1 MSGEEQ
7 PPAQALGPYRLVE
20 RLAAGGMGEVWRAW
34 DGRLK
39 RPVAVKH
46 VLPEILEQPGARE
59 RFRREAEA
67 GARLTHPAVVQIYDL
82 VESPDGDW
90 LVMELV
96 VGQTLRELLS
106 AGPLP
111 VRSALLW
118 GREIAGG
125 LAAAHAQG
133 ILHRD
138 LKAGNVMIAAGTAGT
153 AGGHAKIL
161 DFGIARALSPE
172 GTGSASGQEMT
183 LTEPGRVAGTSYGMS
198 PEQAL
203 GLPLD
208 PRSDLFSL
216 GSLLYEMLT
225 GEAPFR
231 ASSATASLTRVCS
244 YRPLPAQ
251 RLRAE
256 IPAEVSVLIER
267 LLEKEPNARPRD
279 AEEVAARLEEAT
291 ARLPAPRPPV
301 ETAALAD
308 SAAPAP
314 GSPSDEVTRVEAL
327 PRSAGFESS
336 STTLPRI
343 RRMLPR
349 SAVVLAGGLL
359 LALALG
365 WQGWRLAA
373 PHRAASTYELYEQGS
388 AALRRYDKP
397 GNLDE
402 AIADFRQI
410 LGRVPDHA
418 AAHAAL
424 ARACQLKFMNQS
436 KDRMW
441 LDQALPLAERAV
453 ALDGYLASARVTLGL
468 VYTSLGRLD
477 DAAREIETAIQL
489 EPGNADAQYALGT
502 LHEARTELGLAE
514 AAFQRAVALR
524 PDRQFYDALG
534 ALYLRTGRL
543 AQAIAAFQSSIRL
556 APDGFVGYRNL
567 GGAYYAQGD
576 LSQAAAQ
583 FQKAL
588 EIQPEPSLYTNL
600 GVLYFAQGLY
610 PQAAQAFEQALE
622 LQGGANDYRVWGNL
636 GDACRFLPEGG
647 ARAREAYSRAL
658 QLLADPLR
666 AAPRDATLLSR
677 RALYLAKRGDCGP
690 ALAAVKEIERLAQK
704 DAGAQFRLVVAHEVC
719 GRRVAALAVL
729 EKALHNGYPL
739 ADVQRDPELLALRAD
754 VRYHRLL
761 IRLAPASNAP

>member
-1 MSGEEQ
+1 
-7 PPAQALGPYRLVE
+7 
-20 RLAAGGMGEVWRAW
+20 
-34 DGRLK
+34 
-39 RPVAVKH
+39 
-46 VLPEILEQPGARE
+46 
-59 RFRREAEA
+59 EAEA

-82 VESPDGDW
+82 VESPEGDW

-96 VGQTLRELLS
+96 VGKTLRQLLS
-106 AGPLP
+106 AGPLLLP
-111 VRSALLW
+111 SALQW
-118 GREIAGG
+118 GSEIAGG
-125 LAAAHAQG
+125 LAAAHAEG

-138 LKAGNVMIAAGTAGT
+138 LKAANVMITAA
-153 AGGHAKIL
+153 GHAKVL

-172 GTGSASGQEMT
+172 GSVQELTLSQTGT
-183 LTEPGRVAGTSYGMS
+183 VVGTSYAMS
-198 PEQAL
+198 PEQVL

-231 ASSATASLTRVCS
+231 ASSEAATLARVCN
-244 YRPLPAQ
+244 YRPLPAR

-256 IPAEVSVLIER
+256 IPAEVSALVER

-279 AEEVAARLEEAT
+279 AAEVAARLEEAT
-291 ARLPAPRPPV
+291 AGLTPLRP
-301 ETAALAD
+301 E
-308 SAAPAP
+308 AAP
-314 GSPSDEVTRVEAL
+314 
-327 PRSAGFESS
+327 PRSAPPDETTIVEGWPRAAALESS
-336 STTLPRI
+336 SATLPRG
-343 RRMLPR
+343 RRAFLRP
-349 SAVVLAGGLL
+349 AIFLAGGLL

-373 PHRAASTYELYEQGS
+373 PPRPASTYELYEHGQ

-410 LGRVPDHA
+410 IGRTPDHA
-418 AAHAAL
+418 AARAAL
-424 ARACQLKFMNQS
+424 ARAYQLKFVGQS

-453 ALDGYLASARVTLGL
+453 ALDGNLASARVSLGL

-477 DAAREIETAIQL
+477 EATREIEQAIQL
-489 EPGNADAQYALGT
+489 EPGNADAQYALGILYET
-502 LHEARTELGLAE
+502 RTQLDLAE
-514 AAFQRAVALR
+514 AAYQRGIVLR
-524 PDRQFYDALG
+524 PDRQLYDALG

-543 AQAIAAFQSSIRL
+543 APAIAAFQSSIRL
-556 APDGFVGYRNL
+556 APDGPLGYSNL
-567 GGAYYAQGD
+567 GVAYYRQGD
-576 LSQAAAQ
+576 LAQAATQ

-588 EIQPEPSLYTNL
+588 EIQPQPGVYTNL
-600 GVLYFAQGLY
+600 GTLYFAQGLY
-610 PQAAQAFEQALE
+610 PQAARTFEQALE
-622 LQGGANDYRVWGNL
+622 LPGGANNYLLWGNL

-677 RALYLAKRGDCGP
+677 RVEYLAKRGDCGP
-690 ALAAVKEIERLAQK
+690 ALAAGGELERLALK
-704 DAGAQFRLVVAHEVC
+704 DAAAQHRLVVADEVC
-719 GRRVAALAVL
+719 GRREPALAVL

-739 ADVQRDPELLALRAD
+739 AEV
-754 VRYHRLL
+754 
-761 IRLAPASNAP
+761 

>member
-1 MSGEEQ
+1 MSWEEHT
-7 PPAQALGPYRLVE
+7 PAEAIGPYRLVE

-46 VLPEILEQPGARE
+46 ILPHILDQPGTRE

-67 GARLTHPAVVQIYDL
+67 GARLTHPAVVRIYDL
-82 VESPDGDW
+82 VESPEGDW

-96 VGQTLRELLS
+96 AGETLRQLLS
-106 AGPLP
+106 AGPLAIRIA
-111 VRSALLW
+111 VLW
-118 GREIAGG
+118 GGEIAGG
-125 LAAAHAQG
+125 LAAAHAEG

-138 LKAGNVMIAAGTAGT
+138 LKAGNVMITAA
-153 AGGHAKIL
+153 GHAKVL
-161 DFGIARALSPE
+161 DFGIARSLSPE
-172 GTGSASGQEMT
+172 GPGQEMT
-183 LTEPGRVAGTSYGMS
+183 LSQPGTVVGTSYAMS
-198 PEQAL
+198 PEQIL

-231 ASSATASLTRVCS
+231 ASSAAATLARVCN
-244 YRPLPAQ
+244 YRPLPAR

-256 IPAEVSVLIER
+256 IPAEISALVER
-267 LLEKEPNARPRD
+267 LLEKEPNARPRG
-279 AEEVAARLEEAT
+279 AGEVVARLEEAT
-291 ARLPAPRPPV
+291 AGLPALHPPAG
-301 ETAALAD
+301 AAAAVLSDHTDHAD
-308 SAAPAP
+308 RAP
-314 GSPSDEVTRVEAL
+314 GPPPDVATFVEGR
-327 PRSAGFESS
+327 PRAAGLESS
-336 STTLPRI
+336 SATFPRG
-343 RRMLPR
+343 RRAFLRP
-349 SAVVLAGGLL
+349 AVFLAGGLL

-373 PHRAASTYELYEQGS
+373 PPRTASTYELYEQGL

-402 AIADFRQI
+402 AITDFRQI
-410 LGRVPDHA
+410 IGRVPGHA

-424 ARACQLKFMNQS
+424 ARACQLKFLNQS

-453 ALDGYLASARVTLGL
+453 ALDGYLASARVSLGL
-468 VYTSLGRLD
+468 VYTSLGRRD
-477 DAAREIETAIQL
+477 EAKREIEKAIQL

-502 LHEARTELGLAE
+502 LYEARTQLDLAE
-514 AAFQRAVALR
+514 AAFQRATTLR

-534 ALYLRTGRL
+534 ALYLRTGRI
-543 AQAIAAFQSSIRL
+543 APAIAAFQSSIRL

-567 GGAYYAQGD
+567 GGAYYRQGD
-576 LSQAAAQ
+576 LAQAAAQ

-588 EIQPEPSLYTNL
+588 EIRPEPSLYTNL

-610 PQAAQAFEQALE
+610 PQAAQAFEEALE
-622 LQGGANDYRVWGNL
+622 LPGGANSYLLWGNL

-647 ARAREAYSRAL
+647 TRAREAYSRAL

-677 RALYLAKRGDCGP
+677 RAEYLAKRGDCGL
-690 ALAAVKEIERLAQK
+690 ALAAGGEIERLAQK
-704 DAGAQFRLVVAHEVC
+704 DTDALGRLVVADEVC
-719 GRRVAALAVL
+719 GRREAALAVL

-739 ADVQRDPELLALRAD
+739 TEAQRNPELLALRGD

-761 IRLAPASNAP
+761 VRLAPASTAP

>member
-1 MSGEEQ
+1 MSREEWT
-7 PPAQALGPYRLVE
+7 PAEAIGPYRLVE

-46 VLPEILEQPGARE
+46 ILPHILDQPGARE

-82 VESPDGDW
+82 VESPEGDW

-96 VGQTLRELLS
+96 VGKTLRQLLS
-106 AGPLP
+106 AGPL
-111 VRSALLW
+111 ALSSTMLW
-118 GREIAGG
+118 GGEIARG
-125 LAAAHAQG
+125 LAAAHTEG

-138 LKAGNVMIAAGTAGT
+138 LKAGNVMITAA
-153 AGGHAKIL
+153 GHAKVL

-172 GTGSASGQEMT
+172 GVEQEAT
-183 LTEPGRVAGTSYGMS
+183 LSHPGTVVGTSYAMS
-198 PEQAL
+198 PEQVL

-231 ASSATASLTRVCS
+231 ASTAADTLARVCN
-244 YRPLPAQ
+244 YRPLAAR
-251 RLRAE
+251 RLHPE
-256 IPAEVSVLIER
+256 IPAELSALIER

-279 AEEVAARLEEAT
+279 AGEVAASLEEAT
-291 ARLPAPRPPV
+291 TGMPV
-301 ETAALAD
+301 SRTPLAD
-308 SAAPAP
+308 RTP
-314 GSPSDEVTRVEAL
+314 GPPPDEATFVEGR
-327 PRSAGFESS
+327 PRAVDFESS
-336 STTLPRI
+336 SATFPRG
-343 RRMLPR
+343 RRTFLR
-349 SAVVLAGGLL
+349 SAGILVGLLL
-359 LALALG
+359 LALALA
-365 WQGWRLAA
+365 WQGGRLPT
-373 PHRAASTYELYEQGS
+373 PHRAAGTYELYEQGQAS
-388 AALRRYDKP
+388 LRRYDKP

-410 LGRVPDHA
+410 IGRDPNHA

-424 ARACQLKFMNQS
+424 ARACQLKFVGQS

-453 ALDGYLASARVTLGL
+453 ALDGYLASARVSLGL

-477 DAAREIETAIQL
+477 EDKREIEKAIQL
-489 EPGNADAQYALGT
+489 EPGNADAQFALGN
-502 LHEARTELGLAE
+502 LYEARTQLDLAE
-514 AAFQRAVALR
+514 VAYQRAITLR
-524 PDRQFYDALG
+524 PDRQFYDYLG

-543 AQAIAAFQSSIRL
+543 APAIAAFQSSIRL
-556 APDGFVGYRNL
+556 APDGYQGYSNL
-567 GGAYYAQGD
+567 GAAYFTQGD
-576 LSQAAAQ
+576 LAKAAAQ

-588 EIQPEPSLYTNL
+588 EIQPQPSLYSNL
-600 GVLYFAQGLY
+600 GGLYFAQGLY
-610 PQAAQAFEQALE
+610 PQAAQAYEKALG
-622 LQGGANDYRVWGNL
+622 LPGGANNYLLWGNL
-636 GDACRFLPEGG
+636 GDACRFLAGGG

-658 QLLADPLR
+658 QLLADRLH
-666 AAPRDATLLSR
+666 AAPRDSTLLSR

-690 ALAAVKEIERLAQK
+690 ALAAGGEIERLAQK
-704 DAGAQFRLVVAHEVC
+704 DADAQFRLVVAHEVC
-719 GRRVAALAVL
+719 GRREPALTML
-729 EKALHNGYPL
+729 ERALHNGYSL
-739 ADVQRDPELLALRAD
+739 TEVQRDPELLALRGD

-761 IRLAPASNAP
+761 VRLVPASTAP

>member
-1 MSGEEQ
+1 MSREEE
-7 PPAQALGPYRLVE
+7 PPAEALGPYRLVE

-46 VLPEILEQPGARE
+46 VLPQILAQPGARE

-67 GARLTHPAVVQIYDL
+67 GARLAHPAVVQIYDL
-82 VESPDGDW
+82 VESPEGDW

-96 VGQTLRELLS
+96 VGKTLRQLLS
-106 AGPLP
+106 AGPLDL
-111 VRSALLW
+111 RSALRW
-118 GREIAGG
+118 GGEIAGG
-125 LAAAHAQG
+125 LAAAHAEG

-138 LKAGNVMIAAGTAGT
+138 LKAGNVMITAA
-153 AGGHAKIL
+153 GHAKVL
-161 DFGIARALSPE
+161 DFGIARSLSPE
-172 GTGSASGQEMT
+172 VPGQEMT
-183 LTEPGRVAGTSYGMS
+183 LSRPGTVLGTSYAMS

-208 PRSDLFSL
+208 HRSDLFSL

-231 ASSATASLTRVCS
+231 ASTDAATLARVCS
-244 YRPLPAQ
+244 YRPLPAR

-256 IPAEVSVLIER
+256 VPAEVSALIER

-279 AEEVAARLEEAT
+279 AGEVAARLEEA
-291 ARLPAPRPPV
+291 AAALLAPRP
-301 ETAALAD
+301 LAG
-308 SAAPAP
+308 AAPTQDALRP
-314 GSPSDEVTRVEAL
+314 PPDEATFVAGL
-327 PRSAGFESS
+327 PRAADLEPSSA
-336 STTLPRI
+336 THPRG
-343 RRMLPR
+343 RRAFLR
-349 SAVVLAGGLL
+349 YAGALAGGLL
-359 LALALG
+359 LSLALA
-365 WQGWRLAA
+365 WQGGHFAA
-373 PHRAASTYELYEQGS
+373 PLRTAGTYELYEEGL
-388 AALRRYDKP
+388 AALHRYDKP
-397 GNLDE
+397 GNLDK

-410 LGRVPDHA
+410 IGRAPDHA

-424 ARACQLKFMNQS
+424 ARAYRQKFLSDS

-453 ALDGYLASARVTLGL
+453 TLDGYLASARVSLGL

-477 DAAREIETAIQL
+477 EAAREIEKAIQL

-502 LHEARTELGLAE
+502 LYETRTQLDLAE
-514 AAFQRAVALR
+514 AAFQRAIALR

-534 ALYLRTGRL
+534 ALYLRTGRP
-543 AQAIAAFQSSIRL
+543 APAIAAFQSSIRL
-556 APDGFVGYRNL
+556 APDGYLGYSNL
-567 GGAYYAQGD
+567 GSAYYHQGD
-576 LSQAAAQ
+576 LAQAAAQ

-588 EIQPEPSLYTNL
+588 EIQPQPSLYSNL
-600 GVLYFAQGLY
+600 GTLYFAQGLY

-622 LQGGANDYRVWGNL
+622 LPGGANNYLLWGNL
-636 GDACRFLPEGG
+636 GDACRFLPQEG

-666 AAPRDATLLSR
+666 AAPRNATLLSR
-677 RALYLAKRGDCGP
+677 RAVYLAKRGDCGP
-690 ALAAVKEIERLAQK
+690 ALATAGETERLARK
-704 DAGAQFRLVVAHEVC
+704 DAAAQFRLVVAHEVC
-719 GRRVAALAVL
+719 GRREPALAAL
-729 EKALHNGYPL
+729 EKALHNGVPR
-739 ADVQRDPELLALRAD
+739 AEVQRDPELLALRGD

-761 IRLAPASNAP
+761 VRLAPVSTAP

>member
-1 MSGEEQ
+1 MSEEWT
-7 PPAQALGPYRLVE
+7 PAEAVGPYRLVE

-46 VLPEILEQPGARE
+46 ILPHILDQPGARE

-82 VESPDGDW
+82 VESPEGDW

-96 VGQTLRELLS
+96 VGKTLRQLLS
-106 AGPLP
+106 TGPLAGLLP
-111 VRSALLW
+111 IASALQW
-118 GREIAGG
+118 GSEIAGG
-125 LAAAHAQG
+125 LAAAHAEG

-138 LKAGNVMIAAGTAGT
+138 LKASNVMITAA
-153 AGGHAKIL
+153 GHAKVL
-161 DFGIARALSPE
+161 DFGIARAVPLP
-172 GTGSASGQEMT
+172 GTGQEPGQEMT
-183 LTEPGRVAGTSYGMS
+183 LSQPGAVVGTSYAMS
-198 PEQAL
+198 PEQVL

-231 ASSATASLTRVCS
+231 ASTAAATLARVCS
-244 YRPLPAQ
+244 YRPLPAR

-256 IPAEVSVLIER
+256 IPAEVSALVER

-279 AEEVAARLEEAT
+279 AGEVVARLEEAT
-291 ARLPAPRPPV
+291 TRMPAPRPPP
-301 ETAALAD
+301 D
-308 SAAPAP
+308 RAP
-314 GSPSDEVTRVEAL
+314 GLPPDEATFIEGRPRAADFEGSSATFPRGRRVF
-327 PRSAGFESS
+327 PRYAG
-336 STTLPRI
+336 
-343 RRMLPR
+343 
-349 SAVVLAGGLL
+349 VLAGGLL
-359 LALALG
+359 LALTLA
-365 WQGWRLAA
+365 WQGGRLAA
-373 PHRAASTYELYEQGS
+373 PHRTAGTYDLYEQGS
-388 AALRRYDKP
+388 AALRRYDKA

-402 AIADFRQI
+402 AITDFRQI
-410 LGRVPDHA
+410 IGREPDHA

-424 ARACQLKFMNQS
+424 ARACQLKFVNHS

-453 ALDGYLASARVTLGL
+453 ALDGYLASARVSLGL
-468 VYTSLGRLD
+468 VDTSLGRLD
-477 DAAREIETAIQL
+477 EATREIERAIQL

-502 LHEARTELGLAE
+502 LDEARTQLDLAE
-514 AAFQRAVALR
+514 AAYQRAIALR

-534 ALYLRTGRL
+534 ALYQRTGRL
-543 AQAIAAFQSSIRL
+543 PAAITAFQNSIRL

-567 GGAYYAQGD
+567 GTAYYLQGD
-576 LSQAAAQ
+576 LTQAAAQ

-588 EIQPEPSLYTNL
+588 EIEPQPSLYSNL
-600 GVLYFAQGLY
+600 GTLYFAQGLY
-610 PQAAQAFEQALE
+610 PQAAEAFERALE
-622 LQGGANDYRVWGNL
+622 LPGGANSYLLWGNL

-658 QLLADPLR
+658 QLLADPLH
-666 AAPRDATLLSR
+666 AAPRDSTLLSR

-690 ALAAVKEIERLAQK
+690 ALAAGGEIERLARK
-704 DAGAQFRLVVAHEVC
+704 DAAAQFRLVVADEVC
-719 GRRVAALAVL
+719 GRREPALAVL
-729 EKALHNGYPL
+729 EKALHNGFPL
-739 ADVQRDPELLALRAD
+739 SEVQRDPELLALRGD

-761 IRLAPASNAP
+761 VRLAPSSTAP

>member
-1 MSGEEQ
+1 MSREWT
-7 PPAQALGPYRLVE
+7 PAEALGPYRLVE

-46 VLPEILEQPGARE
+46 VLPQILDQPGARE

-82 VESPDGDW
+82 VESPEGDW

-96 VGQTLRELLS
+96 VGKTLRQLLS
-106 AGPLP
+106 AGPLDL
-111 VRSALLW
+111 RSALQW
-118 GREIAGG
+118 GCEIAGG

-133 ILHRD
+133 VLHRD
-138 LKAGNVMIAAGTAGT
+138 LKAGNVMITAE
-153 AGGHAKIL
+153 GHAKVL

-172 GTGSASGQEMT
+172 GSVQEMT
-183 LTEPGRVAGTSYGMS
+183 LSQTGTVVGTSYAMS
-198 PEQAL
+198 PEQVL

-216 GSLLYEMLT
+216 GSLLYEMLS

-231 ASSATASLTRVCS
+231 ASSDAATLARVCS
-244 YRPLPAQ
+244 YRPLPARQ
-251 RLRAE
+251 LRAE
-256 IPAEVSVLIER
+256 IPAEVSELVGR

-279 AEEVAARLEEAT
+279 AGEVAARLEELRPPAGAT
-291 ARLPAPRPPV
+291 PPQGAPRPQPE
-301 ETAALAD
+301 ETTIVGG
-308 SAAPAP
+308 APRA
-314 GSPSDEVTRVEAL
+314 
-327 PRSAGFESS
+327 AGFEQSS
-336 STTLPRI
+336 ATLPRG
-343 RRMLPR
+343 RRAFLR
-349 SAVVLAGGLL
+349 SAVFLAGGLL

-373 PHRAASTYELYEQGS
+373 PHRTAGTYELYEQGS

-410 LGRVPDHA
+410 IGRTPDHA

-424 ARACQLKFMNQS
+424 ARAYQLKFVSQS

-441 LDQALPLAERAV
+441 LDQALPQAKRAV
-453 ALDGYLASARVTLGL
+453 ELDGNLASARVSLGL

-477 DAAREIETAIQL
+477 EATREIEKAIQL

-502 LHEARTELGLAE
+502 LYETQTQLDLAE
-514 AAFQRAVALR
+514 AAYQRAIALR
-524 PDRQFYDALG
+524 PDRQYYDALG

-543 AQAIAAFQSSIRL
+543 APAIAAFQSSIRL
-556 APDGFVGYRNL
+556 APDGPLGYSNL
-567 GGAYYAQGD
+567 GAAYYRQGD
-576 LSQAAAQ
+576 LAQAAAQ

-588 EIQPEPSLYTNL
+588 EIQPQPGVYTNL
-600 GVLYFAQGLY
+600 GTLYFAQGLY
-610 PQAAQAFEQALE
+610 PQAAQTFEQALE
-622 LQGGANDYRVWGNL
+622 LPGGANNYLLWGNL

-658 QLLADPLR
+658 QLLADLLR

-677 RALYLAKRGDCGP
+677 RVEYLAKRGDCGP
-690 ALAAVKEIERLAQK
+690 SLAAGGEIERLALK
-704 DAGAQFRLVVAHEVC
+704 DAAAQYRLVVADEIC
-719 GRRVAALAVL
+719 GHREQALAVL
-729 EKALHNGYPL
+729 EKALHNGCPL
-739 ADVQRDPELLALRAD
+739 AEVQRDPELLSLRGD

-761 IRLAPASNAP
+761 VRLAPASTAP

>member
-1 MSGEEQ
+1 MSQEED
-7 PPAQALGPYRLVE
+7 PRSEALGPYRLVE

-39 RPVAVKH
+39 RTVAVKH
-46 VLPEILEQPGARE
+46 ILPEILDQPGARE

-82 VESPDGDW
+82 VESPEGDW

-96 VGQTLRELLS
+96 DGKTLRQHLS
-106 AGPLP
+106 AGPLDL
-111 VRSALLW
+111 RSALRW
-118 GREIAGG
+118 GGEIAGG

-133 ILHRD
+133 VLHRD
-138 LKAGNVMIAAGTAGT
+138 LKAGNVMITAA
-153 AGGHAKIL
+153 GHAKVL

-172 GTGSASGQEMT
+172 GTEQETT
-183 LTEPGRVAGTSYGMS
+183 LSQTGTVVGTSYAMS

-208 PRSDLFSL
+208 HRSDLFSL

-231 ASSATASLTRVCS
+231 ASSDTASLARVCS
-244 YRPLPAQ
+244 YRPLPARQ
-251 RLRAE
+251 LRAE
-256 IPAEVSVLIER
+256 IPPEVSTLIER
-267 LLEKEPNARPRD
+267 LLEKEPNARPGD
-279 AEEVAARLEEAT
+279 AGEVASLLEEAAAGLT
-291 ARLPAPRPPV
+291 PVRL
-301 ETAALAD
+301 
-308 SAAPAP
+308 SAGATQPQGAP
-314 GSPSDEVTRVEAL
+314 GPPPDEATFVAGP
-327 PRSAGFESS
+327 PRAAGHEQSSATF
-336 STTLPRI
+336 PRG
-343 RRMLPR
+343 RRAFLRP
-349 SAVVLAGGLL
+349 AGILAGVLL

-373 PHRAASTYELYEQGS
+373 PHRTASTYELYERGS

-397 GNLDE
+397 GNLDA

-410 LGRVPDHA
+410 IGRTPDHA

-424 ARACQLKFMNQS
+424 ARACRQKFLSES

-441 LDQALPLAERAV
+441 LDQALPLAKRAV
-453 ALDGYLASARVTLGL
+453 ELDGYLASARVSLGL
-468 VYTSLGRLD
+468 VYISLGRLNE
-477 DAAREIETAIQL
+477 ATREIEKALQL

-502 LHEARTELGLAE
+502 LYETRTQLDLAE
-514 AAFQRAVALR
+514 AAYQRAIALH

-543 AQAIAAFQSSIRL
+543 APAIAAFQSSIRL
-556 APDGFVGYRNL
+556 APDGFLGYSNL
-567 GGAYYAQGD
+567 GTAYYHQGD
-576 LSQAAAQ
+576 LTQAAAQ

-588 EIQPEPSLYTNL
+588 EIQPQPSLYSNL
-600 GVLYFAQGLY
+600 GTLYFAQGLY

-622 LQGGANDYRVWGNL
+622 LPGGANDYLLWGNL
-636 GDACRFLPEGG
+636 GDACRILPEGG
-647 ARAREAYSRAL
+647 TRAREAYSRAL
-658 QLLADPLR
+658 QLLADLLR

-677 RALYLAKRGDCGP
+677 RAEYLAKRGDCGP
-690 ALAAVKEIERLAQK
+690 ALAAGGEIERLAQK
-704 DAGAQFRLVVAHEVC
+704 DAAALFRLAVAAEVC
-719 GRRVAALAVL
+719 GRREPALAVL
-729 EKALHNGYPL
+729 EKALHNGYSL
-739 ADVQRDPELLALRAD
+739 TVVQRDPDLLALRGD

-761 IRLAPASNAP
+761 VRLAPASTTP

>member
-1 MSGEEQ
+1 MSQEE
-7 PPAQALGPYRLVE
+7 PPAEALGPYRLVE

-106 AGPLP
+106 AGPLA

-118 GREIAGG
+118 GGEIAGG

-138 LKAGNVMIAAGTAGT
+138 LKAGNVMIT

-161 DFGIARALSPE
+161 DFGIARALSPPE
-172 GTGSASGQEMT
+172 PGQEPGQEMT
-183 LTEPGRVAGTSYGMS
+183 LSRSGMVVGTSYAMS

-231 ASSATASLTRVCS
+231 ASSATATLTRVCS
-244 YRPLPAQ
+244 YRPLPA
-251 RLRAE
+251 RKLRAE
-256 IPAEVSVLIER
+256 IPTEVSVLIER

-279 AEEVAARLEEAT
+279 AGEVAARLEEAT
-291 ARLPAPRPPV
+291 ARLPATRPPA
-301 ETAALAD
+301 EAAASFNRAGHAD
-308 SAAPAP
+308 RA
-314 GSPSDEVTRVEAL
+314 GSPSDAVTLVERL
-327 PRSAGFESS
+327 PRAAGFESS
-336 STTLPRI
+336 STTLPRS
-343 RRMLPR
+343 RRVFPR
-349 SAVVLAGGLL
+349 SAVLLAGGLL

-373 PHRAASTYELYEQGS
+373 PHRTASTYELYEQGS

-410 LGRVPDHA
+410 IGRDPNHA

-424 ARACQLKFMNQS
+424 ARACQLKFQSQS

-453 ALDGYLASARVTLGL
+453 ALDGYLASARVSLGL

-477 DAAREIETAIQL
+477 EATREIEKAIQL

-502 LHEARTELGLAE
+502 VYEARTQLDLAE

-524 PDRQFYDALG
+524 RDRLFYDTLG

-543 AQAIAAFQSSIRL
+543 APAIAAFQSSIRL
-556 APDGFVGYRNL
+556 APDGSLGYSNL
-567 GGAYYAQGD
+567 GVAYYRQGD
-576 LSQAAAQ
+576 LTQAAAQ
-583 FQKAL
+583 FQKSL
-588 EIQPEPSLYTNL
+588 EIQPQPALYSNL
-600 GVLYFAQGLY
+600 GNLYFAQGLY
-610 PQAAQAFEQALE
+610 AQAAQAFEQALE
-622 LQGGANDYRVWGNL
+622 LPGGANNYLLWGNL

-666 AAPRDATLLSR
+666 AAPRDTTLLSR
-677 RALYLAKRGDCGP
+677 RVLYLAKRGDCGP
-690 ALAAVKEIERLAQK
+690 ALAAEGEIERLAQK
-704 DAGAQFRLVVAHEVC
+704 DTDALGRLVVADEIC
-719 GRRVAALAVL
+719 GRRETALAVL
-729 EKALHNGYPL
+729 ERALHKGFPL
-739 ADVQRDPELLALRAD
+739 SEAQRDPELLALRGD

-761 IRLAPASNAP
+761 VRLAPASAP

>member
-1 MSGEEQ
+1 MSLEEQ
-7 PPAQALGPYRLVE
+7 PPAEAIGPYRLVE

-46 VLPEILEQPGARE
+46 ILPHILDQPGARE

-67 GARLTHPAVVQIYDL
+67 GARLSHPAVVQIYDL
-82 VESPDGDW
+82 VESPEGDW

-96 VGQTLRELLS
+96 VGKTLRQLLS
-106 AGPLP
+106 ESPLP
-111 VRSALLW
+111 GLLPIRSAVQW

-125 LAAAHAQG
+125 LAAAHAEG

-138 LKAGNVMIAAGTAGT
+138 LKASNVMITAA
-153 AGGHAKIL
+153 GHAKVL

-172 GTGSASGQEMT
+172 GVEQEAT
-183 LTEPGRVAGTSYGMS
+183 LSHPGVVMGTSYAMS
-198 PEQAL
+198 PEQVL
-203 GLPLD
+203 GLPLG

-231 ASSATASLTRVCS
+231 ASTAADTLARVCN
-244 YRPLPAQ
+244 YRPLAAR
-251 RLRAE
+251 RLRPE
-256 IPAEVSVLIER
+256 IPAELSALVER

-279 AEEVAARLEEAT
+279 AGEVAARLEEAA
-291 ARLPAPRPPV
+291 ARLPVSRPPG
-301 ETAALAD
+301 AD
-308 SAAPAP
+308 LAPAP
-314 GSPSDEVTRVEAL
+314 PPEEATFL
-327 PRSAGFESS
+327 EGRPRAVDFESS
-336 STTLPRI
+336 SATFPRG
-343 RRMLPR
+343 RRVFLR
-349 SAVVLAGGLL
+349 YAGVFAGGLL
-359 LALALG
+359 LALALA
-365 WQGWRLAA
+365 WQGGRLFV
-373 PHRAASTYELYEQGS
+373 PHRTAGTYELYEQGQ

-402 AIADFRQI
+402 AITDFRQI
-410 LGRVPDHA
+410 IGRVPNHA

-424 ARACQLKFMNQS
+424 ARACQLKYLNQS

-453 ALDGYLASARVTLGL
+453 ELDGYLASARVSLGL

-477 DAAREIETAIQL
+477 EATREIEKAIQL

-502 LHEARTELGLAE
+502 LDEARTQLDLAE
-514 AAFQRAVALR
+514 AAFQHAITLH

-534 ALYLRTGRL
+534 ALYLRTGRV
-543 AQAIAAFQSSIRL
+543 APAIAAFQSSIRL
-556 APDGFVGYRNL
+556 APDGFAGYRNL
-567 GGAYYAQGD
+567 GVAYYTQGD
-576 LSQAAAQ
+576 LAKAAAQ

-588 EIQPEPSLYTNL
+588 EIQPQPSLYSNL
-600 GVLYFAQGLY
+600 GGLYFAQGLY
-610 PQAAQAFEQALE
+610 PQAAQAYEQALE
-622 LQGGANDYRVWGNL
+622 LPGGANDYLFWGNL
-636 GDACRFLPEGG
+636 GDACRFLPEGS

-658 QLLADPLR
+658 QLLADRLR
-666 AAPRDATLLSR
+666 ATPQDATLLSR
-677 RALYLAKRGDCGP
+677 RALYLAKRGDCKP
-690 ALAAVKEIERLAQK
+690 ALAASGESERLARK
-704 DAGAQFRLVVAHEVC
+704 DGAAQFRLVVADEVC
-719 GRRVAALAVL
+719 GRREPALTML

-739 ADVQRDPELLALRAD
+739 AEAQRDPELLALRGD

-761 IRLAPASNAP
+761 VRLAPASTSP

>member
-1 MSGEEQ
+1 MSGEEWT
-7 PPAQALGPYRLVE
+7 PAEAVGPYRLVE

-46 VLPEILEQPGARE
+46 ILPHILDQPGARE

-82 VESPDGDW
+82 VESPEGDW

-96 VGQTLRELLS
+96 VGKTLRQLLS
-106 AGPLP
+106 AGPLAGP
-111 VRSALLW
+111 FAMQSVLRW

-125 LAAAHAQG
+125 LAAAHAEG

-138 LKAGNVMIAAGTAGT
+138 LKASNVMITAA
-153 AGGHAKIL
+153 GHAKIL
-161 DFGIARALSPE
+161 DFGIARAVPLP
-172 GTGSASGQEMT
+172 GTGQEPGQEMT
-183 LTEPGRVAGTSYGMS
+183 LSQTGAVVGTSYAMS
-198 PEQAL
+198 PEQVL

-231 ASSATASLTRVCS
+231 ASTAAATLARVCS
-244 YRPLPAQ
+244 YRPLPAR

-256 IPAEVSVLIER
+256 IPAEVSALVER
-267 LLEKEPNARPRD
+267 LLEKEPNARPQS
-279 AEEVAARLEEAT
+279 AGEVVACLQEAAT
-291 ARLPAPRPPV
+291 AMPAPRPPS
-301 ETAALAD
+301 AD
-308 SAAPAP
+308 RAP
-314 GSPSDEVTRVEAL
+314 GPPPDEATVIEGR
-327 PRSAGFESS
+327 PRAADFEESS
-336 STTLPRI
+336 ATFPRG
-343 RRMLPR
+343 RRVFPHL
-349 SAVVLAGGLL
+349 AGVLAGGLL
-359 LALALG
+359 LALALAWKG
-365 WQGWRLAA
+365 GRLPT
-373 PHRAASTYELYEQGS
+373 PHRAAGTYELYEQGQ
-388 AALRRYDKP
+388 AALRRYDTP

-402 AIADFRQI
+402 AIADFRRI
-410 LGRVPDHA
+410 IGRTPDHA

-424 ARACQLKFMNQS
+424 ARACQLKFLNQS

-453 ALDGYLASARVTLGL
+453 ALDAYLASARVSLGL

-477 DAAREIETAIQL
+477 EATREIEKAIQL

-502 LHEARTELGLAE
+502 LYEARTQLDLAE
-514 AAFQRAVALR
+514 AAFQRAITLR

-534 ALYLRTGRL
+534 ALCLRTGRV
-543 AQAIAAFQSSIRL
+543 APAIAAFQSSIRL
-556 APDGFVGYRNL
+556 APDGFAGYRNL
-567 GGAYYAQGD
+567 GVAYYTQGD
-576 LSQAAAQ
+576 LAKAAAQ

-588 EIQPEPSLYTNL
+588 EIQPQPSLYSNL
-600 GVLYFAQGLY
+600 GGLYFAQGLY
-610 PQAAQAFEQALE
+610 PQAAQAYEQALE
-622 LQGGANDYRVWGNL
+622 LPGGANDYLFWGNL

-658 QLLADPLR
+658 QLLADRLR
-666 AAPRDATLLSR
+666 ATPQDATLLSR
-677 RALYLAKRGDCGP
+677 RALYLAKRGDCKP
-690 ALAAVKEIERLAQK
+690 ALAASGEIERLARK
-704 DAGAQFRLVVAHEVC
+704 DGAGQYRIVVADEVC
-719 GRRVAALAVL
+719 GRREPALAML
-729 EKALHNGYPL
+729 EKALHNGYSL
-739 ADVQRDPELLALRAD
+739 AEVQRDPELLALRGD

-761 IRLAPASNAP
+761 VRLVPTSTAP

>member
-1 MSGEEQ
+1 MSREEWT
-7 PPAQALGPYRLVE
+7 PAEAIGPYRLVE

-46 VLPEILEQPGARE
+46 ILPHILDQPGARE

-82 VESPDGDW
+82 VESPEGDW

-96 VGQTLRELLS
+96 VGETLRQLLS

-111 VRSALLW
+111 GPLPGPLDIRSALRW
-118 GREIAGG
+118 GSEIAGG
-125 LAAAHAQG
+125 LAAAHAEG

-138 LKAGNVMIAAGTAGT
+138 LKASNVMITAA
-153 AGGHAKIL
+153 GHAKVL

-172 GTGSASGQEMT
+172 GVEQEVT
-183 LTEPGRVAGTSYGMS
+183 LSHPGTVVGTSYAMS
-198 PEQAL
+198 PEQVL

-231 ASSATASLTRVCS
+231 AASAAATLARVCS
-244 YRPLPAQ
+244 YRPLPAR

-256 IPAEVSVLIER
+256 IPAEASALIER
-267 LLEKEPNARPRD
+267 LLEKEPNARPRN
-279 AEEVAARLEEAT
+279 AGEVVAHLAEAT
-291 ARLPAPRPPV
+291 TSMPAPRP
-301 ETAALAD
+301 
-308 SAAPAP
+308 APADRAP
-314 GSPSDEVTRVEAL
+314 EPPTDEATWIEGRPRAADFEGSSATFPRGRRVFL
-327 PRSAGFESS
+327 HYAG
-336 STTLPRI
+336 I
-343 RRMLPR
+343 
-349 SAVVLAGGLL
+349 LAGVLL
-359 LALALG
+359 LALALA
-365 WQGWRLAA
+365 WQGGRLAA
-373 PHRAASTYELYEQGS
+373 PPRPAGTYELYEEGL

-402 AIADFRQI
+402 AIADFRRI
-410 LGRVPDHA
+410 IGRTPDHA

-424 ARACQLKFMNQS
+424 ARACQLKFLNQS

-453 ALDGYLASARVTLGL
+453 ALDGYLASARVSLGL

-477 DAAREIETAIQL
+477 EATREIEKAIQL

-502 LHEARTELGLAE
+502 LYEARTQLDLAE
-514 AAFQRAVALR
+514 AAFQRAITLG

-534 ALYLRTGRL
+534 ALYLRTGRV
-543 AQAIAAFQSSIRL
+543 APAIAAFQSSIRL
-556 APDGFVGYRNL
+556 APDGFAGYRNL
-567 GGAYYAQGD
+567 GVAYYTQGD
-576 LSQAAAQ
+576 LAKAAAQ

-588 EIQPEPSLYTNL
+588 EIQPQPSLYSNL
-600 GVLYFAQGLY
+600 GGLYFAQGLY
-610 PQAAQAFEQALE
+610 PQAAQAYEQALE
-622 LQGGANDYRVWGNL
+622 LPGGANDYLFWGNL
-636 GDACRFLPEGG
+636 GDACRFLPEGS

-658 QLLADPLR
+658 QLLADPLH
-666 AAPRDATLLSR
+666 AAPADSTLLSR

-690 ALAAVKEIERLAQK
+690 ALAAGGEIERLARK
-704 DAGAQFRLVVAHEVC
+704 DGAAQFRLVVADEVC
-719 GRRVAALAVL
+719 GRREPALAML
-729 EKALHNGYPL
+729 EKALRNGYPL
-739 ADVQRDPELLALRAD
+739 AEVQRDPELLALRGD

-761 IRLAPASNAP
+761 VRLVPTSTAP

>member
-1 MSGEEQ
+1 MSQEHT
-7 PPAQALGPYRLVE
+7 PAEALGPYRLVE

-46 VLPEILEQPGARE
+46 VLPEILDQPGAHE

-82 VESPDGDW
+82 VETPDGDW

-96 VGQTLRELLS
+96 VGKTLRQLLA
-106 AGPLP
+106 AGPLALP
-111 VRSALLW
+111 SAVLW
-118 GREIAGG
+118 GGEIARG
-125 LAAAHAQG
+125 LAAAHAEG

-138 LKAGNVMIAAGTAGT
+138 LKAGNVMITAA
-153 AGGHAKIL
+153 GHAKIL

-172 GTGSASGQEMT
+172 EVEQEATHSGM
-183 LTEPGRVAGTSYGMS
+183 VVGTSYAMS
-198 PEQAL
+198 PEQVL

-231 ASSATASLTRVCS
+231 ASSAAATLARVCN
-244 YRPLPAQ
+244 YRPLPARQ
-251 RLRAE
+251 LRAE
-256 IPAEVSVLIER
+256 IPAEISALVER
-267 LLEKEPNARPRD
+267 LLAKEPNARPRD
-279 AEEVAARLEEAT
+279 ATEVVARLEKAAAAFSAPTDPTDHAPEPPSEIAT
-291 ARLPAPRPPV
+291 FIEGRPRP
-301 ETAALAD
+301 
-308 SAAPAP
+308 
-314 GSPSDEVTRVEAL
+314 
-327 PRSAGFESS
+327 AGFEPSS
-336 STTLPRI
+336 ATLPLG
-343 RRMLPR
+343 RRSFL

-359 LALALG
+359 VALVLG
-365 WQGWRLAA
+365 WQGWHLAA
-373 PHRAASTYELYEQGS
+373 PLRTADTYELYEQGQ

-402 AIADFRQI
+402 AITDFRQVI
-410 LGRVPDHA
+410 GRVPDHA

-424 ARACQLKFMNQS
+424 ARACQLKFLDQ

-453 ALDGYLASARVTLGL
+453 ALNGYLASARVSLGL

-477 DAAREIETAIQL
+477 QASREIEKATQL
-489 EPGNADAQYALGT
+489 EPGNADAQYALG
-502 LHEARTELGLAE
+502 LLNEARTQLDLAE
-514 AAFQRAVALR
+514 AAFQRAIALR
-524 PDRQFYDALG
+524 PDRQFYDSLG
-534 ALYLRTGRL
+534 ALYLRTGRP
-543 AQAIAAFQSSIRL
+543 APAIAAFQSSIRL
-556 APDGFVGYRNL
+556 APDGFRGYRNL
-567 GGAYYAQGD
+567 GTAYYLQGD
-576 LSQAAAQ
+576 LAQAAAQ

-588 EIQPEPSLYTNL
+588 EIEPQPSLYANL
-600 GVLYFAQGLY
+600 GTLYFAQGLY
-610 PQAAQAFEQALE
+610 PPAAQAFEQALE
-622 LQGGANDYRVWGNL
+622 LPGGANSYLLWGNL

-647 ARAREAYSRAL
+647 ARAREAYTRAL

-666 AAPRDATLLSR
+666 AAPRDVTLLSR

-690 ALAAVKEIERLAQK
+690 ALAADGEIERLAQK
-704 DAGAQFRLVVAHEVC
+704 DADAQFRIVVAHEVC
-719 GRRVAALAVL
+719 GRRGPALAVL
-729 EKALHNGYPL
+729 ERALHNGLSL
-739 ADVQRDPELLALRAD
+739 AEVQRDPELLALRSD

-761 IRLAPASNAP
+761 VRLAPASTTL